1 MLQVNYIWYEPLT
14 EALRHHIEAKHMDQP
29 DALDEL
35 KFTIEHF
42 EYSKFENG
50 EIINIGCPWSKHCK
64 CSWEVSGEINFKLDP
79 KTLELKQ

>member
-1 MLQVNYIWYEPLT
+1 MNYIWYEPLT
-14 EALRHHIEAKHMDQP
+14 EALRHHIEKKHMNQP

-50 EIINIGCPWSKHCK
+50 EIINIGCPWSLHCN
-64 CSWEVSGEINFKLDP
+64 CDWYVQGQLRFKMIP
-79 KTLELKQ
+79 ETLELKQ